1 MIVIDMLVQ
10 VVHCALCVWKLYL
23 ICIVFVQILSEF
35 ICCIFMCILQIPIR
49 LLLHLLLLFESG
61 LLTST
66 LI

>member
-35 ICCIFMCILQIPIR
+35 ICCIFKCILQIPI
-49 LLLHLLLLFESG
+49 
-61 LLTST
+61 
-66 LI
+66 